1 MIYNYLNNRI
11 HIDGDGKVPNGI
23 LVFLF
28 DSTKLAHRMRNIFI
42 FPNIPEKR
50 CLFAQ
55 FPLKS
60 VKNGKIWKC
69 FWLIISN
76 LFKDW
81 HPDFIINDDPSQRC
95 KIYFE
100 IR

>member
-28 DSTKLAHRMRNIFI
+28 DSAKLVHLMRNIFI
-42 FPNIPEKR
+42 FPNIPKNV
-50 CLFAQ
+50 AQ

-69 FWLIISN
+69 FGSSYRIYSKIGIPILLLMMI
-76 LFKDW
+76 
-81 HPDFIINDDPSQRC
+81 HPNAVEYNKF
-95 KIYFE
+95 
-100 IR
+100 

>member
-28 DSTKLAHRMRNIFI
+28 DSAKLVHRMRNIFI
-42 FPNIPEKR
+42 FPNIPKNV
-50 CLFAQ
+50 AQ

-69 FWLIISN
+69 FGSSYRIYSKIGIPILLLMMI
-76 LFKDW
+76 
-81 HPDFIINDDPSQRC
+81 HPNAVEYNKF
-95 KIYFE
+95 
-100 IR
+100 

>member
-23 LVFLF
+23 LVLLF

-69 FWLIISN
+69 FGSSFRIYSKIGIPILLLMMI
-76 LFKDW
+76 
-81 HPDFIINDDPSQRC
+81 HPNAVKYNKF
-95 KIYFE
+95 
-100 IR
+100 

>member
-28 DSTKLAHRMRNIFI
+28 DSAKLVHLMRNIFI
-42 FPNIPEKR
+42 FPNIPKNV
-50 CLFAQ
+50 AQ

-69 FWLIISN
+69 FGLSYRIYSKIGIPI
-76 LFKDW
+76 LLLMMI
-81 HPDFIINDDPSQRC
+81 HPNAVEYNKF
-95 KIYFE
+95 
-100 IR
+100 